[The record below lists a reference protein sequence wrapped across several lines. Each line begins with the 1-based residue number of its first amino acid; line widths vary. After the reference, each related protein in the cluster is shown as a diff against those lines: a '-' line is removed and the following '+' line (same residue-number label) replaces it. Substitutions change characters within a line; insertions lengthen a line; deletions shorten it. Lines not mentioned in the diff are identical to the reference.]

1 MKHLTITQ
9 LKDMLRAQK
18 GATPVTIE
26 SLTDARARKTDN
38 PFDKIFK
45 LSLVNG
51 FTGFDYEASVNRQQV
66 REGNDPTFESQ
77 ERSWGTN
84 VNNVLVE
91 NKGKFYIAIRPLKS
105 LEEPLYFGEV
115 NGSLK
120 PVTKKEIEK
129 FLPAPYINTNQGTDK
144 EIVYRNYS
152 LESIRKLTLKGE
164 TFEIVQ

>member
-26 SLTDARARKTDN
+26 ALTDARARKTDN

-45 LSLVNG
+45 LSTVNG

-66 REGNDPTFESQ
+66 REGNDPTFEAQ
-77 ERSWGTN
+77 DRSWGTN
-84 VNNVLVE
+84 LNNVLVE
-91 NKGKFYIAIRPLKS
+91 LKGKFYIAIRPLNSVMK
-105 LEEPLYFGEV
+105 PIYFGEK
-115 NGSLK
+115 NGKLN
-120 PVTKKEIEK
+120 PVEKKDIEK
-129 FLPAPYINTNQGTDK
+129 FLPAPVINTNQGTDK

-152 LESIRKLTLKGE
+152 LESLRKITIKGE
-164 TFEIVQ
+164 TYEVVQ